1 MLTIRKRGKSFHADF
16 LSNTARLR
24 GSLGTRNQDAAR
36 RLAHRL
42 ETALSEGADSN
53 LWQELKQILPPST
66 YARFA
71 DVVGVKE
78 KQLPTWN
85 DLRQLFMAHLKQKI
99 TIEKLSQAT
108 ADRYQ
113 VTIREFESFLKEQ
126 NTSLLRD
133 IRKPLIETFK
143 VWRLERIKKR
153 KYSRNGA
160 GLVLDVAI
168 LHRVFAVAVESEMV
182 QKNPVLMEGRPGENQ
197 EKGAQPFSGNDLSKL
212 REHVGQ
218 DLLTFLLLRW
228 TALRGSDAV
237 RLAWDEVHFDRKEIE
252 RVTQKRKKRVI
263 LPIYSEL
270 LFVLEAEYERRRP
283 QPSDPVLINPATD
296 KPLTR
301 PRLYQRML
309 ALGRRAGV
317 PSAHP
322 HRFRDTLAVDMLA
335 RGASPYDVAKV
346 LGDTIETVE
355 RHYMPFVRELRERVR
370 LILETGVG
378 IENPSQI
385 GPRTPQNESGKPN

>member
-1 MLTIRKRGKSFHADF
+1 
-16 LSNTARLR
+16 
-24 GSLGTRNQDAAR
+24 
-36 RLAHRL
+36 
-42 ETALSEGADSN
+42 
-53 LWQELKQILPPST
+53 
-66 YARFA
+66 
-71 DVVGVKE
+71 
-78 KQLPTWN
+78 
-85 DLRQLFMAHLKQKI
+85 
-99 TIEKLSQAT
+99 
-108 ADRYQ
+108 
-113 VTIREFESFLKEQ
+113 
-126 NTSLLRD
+126 LRD
-133 IRKPLIETFK
+133 IGKPLIETFK

-182 QKNPVLMEGRPGENQ
+182 QKNPVLIEGRPGDNQ
-197 EKGAQPFSGNDLSKL
+197 ERGAQPFSGSDLSKL
-212 REHVGQ
+212 REHMGQ

-228 TALRGSDAV
+228 TGLRGSDAV
-237 RLAWDEVHFDRKEIE
+237 RLRWEEVHFDRKEIE

-263 LPIYSEL
+263 LPVHSEL
-270 LFVLEAEYERRRP
+270 LFLLEAEYERRSP
-283 QPSDPVLINPATD
+283 QPSDCVLVNPATG

-309 ALGRRAGV
+309 ALGRRARV
-317 PSAHP
+317 SNAHP

-385 GPRTPQNESGKPN
+385 VPQTPPNESKKPN